1 MWPWGSA
8 GGLRP
13 PSFTVKST
21 RVAGVHLGILVVLRR
36 QSSRAGFS
44 AVSPLWEMDPWPD
57 LVLCSSFVSV
67 QMPPLVFP

>member
-21 RVAGVHLGILVVLRR
+21 RAAGVHLGILVVLRR

-44 AVSPLWEMDPWPD
+44 AVSPLWEMDPRPD
-57 LVLCSSFVSV
+57 LVLSSSFVSV